1 MIERAFSEQLHPRGT
16 GSQGGQFVAGG
27 GGQQKAAPA
36 RAGARPRVKAAVT
49 KRDPNSLSFDGRRGT
64 GYGSKNGDKRVRGLQ
79 EALNKLGLTDS
90 AGNKL
95 KIDGKLGPKTMAA
108 IKKAQRQLGL
118 KPDGVATPTLLARLR
133 SGKKLAKE
141 KVKAPA
147 KKVAAKTPAMRKP
160 QPAKKAQ
167 PAKKTT
173 APARTAPRKA
183 APVVVNRS

>member
-16 GSQGGQFVAGG
+16 GAQGGQFVAGG
-27 GGQQKAAPA
+27 AGQQKAAPA
-36 RAGARPRVKAAVT
+36 RTGARPRSKTAVT
-49 KRDPNSLSFDGRRGT
+49 KRDPNSLSFDGKRGT
-64 GYGSKNGDKRVRGLQ
+64 GYGSKNGDKRVRALQ

-95 KIDGKLGPKTMAA
+95 KIDGKLGPKTTAA
-108 IKKAQRQLGL
+108 IKKAQRQLGV
-118 KPDGVATPTLLARLR
+118 KADGVVTSALLARLR

-141 KVKAPA
+141 KAPA
-147 KKVAAKTPAMRKP
+147 KKVAAKTPAVRKP
-160 QPAKKAQ
+160 QPAKKAA